1 MLNLVGVLTYER
13 LKSWRRGLIFGLFVF
28 AAFATP
34 LALALS
40 TLSLWLTLQ
49 VTG

>member
-1 MLNLVGVLTYER
+1 MAVGRAPGIEPN
-13 LKSWRRGLIFGLFVF
+13 RRAFFRF
-28 AAFATP
+28 AVFATP
-34 LALALS
+34 FAPVLR